1 MFLFIVQRKTWKFP
15 FTGTKKK
22 FPCSFQW
29 QHMEISI
36 SLSLNQVTSQMPFG
50 GNFVRGICTVILD
63 TVTVTN
69 LYSVQMPFVS
79 SLKEGFS
86 SLSTHK

>member
-1 MFLFIVQRKTWKFP
+1 
-15 FTGTKKK
+15 
-22 FPCSFQW
+22 
-29 QHMEISI
+29 MEISI

-69 LYSVQMPFVS
+69 LYSVFL
-79 SLKEGFS
+79 SLKDALCKQS
-86 SLSTHK
+86 

>member
-1 MFLFIVQRKTWKFP
+1 MFLLIVQRKTWKFS

-69 LYSVQMPFVS
+69 LYSVFVS
-79 SLKEGFS
+79 LKDALCKQS
-86 SLSTHK
+86 